1 MLSER
6 CLSRHLSPTYL
17 PPRFGPTSLPSQVRL
32 YLYFTGR
39 QEVIILGGVIT
50 DEVADVINRAK
61 GTWPV
66 KVYRNVRR
74 DKTIGLG
81 KNKQKLVQSFFRAGQ
96 LAGHNVIYD
105 RHWTLTARLYYP
117 VITLDRNTGRTK

>member
-17 PPRFGPTSLPSQVRL
+17 PPRFGQTSLTSQVRL

-39 QEVIILGGVIT
+39 QEVIILGGLIT
-50 DEVADVINRAK
+50 DEEVPDVIKVAE

-74 DKTIGLG
+74 DKATGLG
-81 KNKQKLVQSFFRAGQ
+81 KNKLKPVQSISRAG
-96 LAGHNVIYD
+96 
-105 RHWTLTARLYYP
+105 
-117 VITLDRNTGRTK
+117 